1 MTHFCN
7 KILKLTFET
16 PQIKINPMNKIL
28 VTGAAGQL
36 GTELTQKLCEIHGP
50 EAVIASDINQNS
62 SEKFSFCQFMML
74 DVMDKDSLRKAIA
87 NENISQV
94 YHLAAILSATA
105 EQKPLLAWKLN
116 IDSLL
121 ILLELAKELKLEKV
135 FWPSSIAVF
144 GKESPK
150 ENTPQDAVQ
159 TAGTVYGISKMAGE
173 RWCEYYYSHHKVDVR
188 SLRFPGLI
196 GYKARPGGGT
206 TDYAVDIF
214 HKALTGQVF
223 RSYLEKDTR
232 LPMMYMP
239 DAIKATLDLM
249 QAPRENIT
257 VRSSYNLTA
266 MSFTPEEIFLEL
278 KKHFPDFKID
288 YTPDYRQEI
297 ASNWP
302 KSIDDQQARNDWN
315 WHQEYD
321 LHTMTT
327 DIIKNLPSWID
338 KI

>member
-1 MTHFCN
+1 
-7 KILKLTFET
+7 
-16 PQIKINPMNKIL
+16 MNKIL

-36 GTELTQKLCEIHGP
+36 GTELTQKLCEIHGS
-50 EAVIASDINQNS
+50 EAIIASDINQNS
-62 SEKFSFCQFMML
+62 STKFSFCQFMVL
-74 DVMDKDSLRKAIA
+74 DVMDKISLRNAIV
-87 NENISQV
+87 NENICQV

-121 ILLELAKELKLEKV
+121 ILLDLAKELKLDRI

-150 ENTPQDAVQ
+150 ENTAQDAVQ
-159 TAGTVYGISKMAGE
+159 TANTVYGISKMAGE
-173 RWCEYYYSHHKVDVR
+173 RWCDYYYSHHNVDVR

-196 GYKARPGGGT
+196 GYKAKPGGGT

-214 HKALTGQVF
+214 HKALAGQVF
-223 RSYLEKDTR
+223 RSFLEKETR

-239 DAIKATLDLM
+239 DAIKATIDLM
-249 QAPRENIT
+249 QAPSDNIT

-266 MSFTPEEIFLEL
+266 MSFTPEEIYLEL
-278 KKHFPDFKID
+278 KKHFPEFKIK
-288 YTPDYRQEI
+288 YQPDYRQEI

-302 KSIDDQQARNDWN
+302 QTIDDQYARNDWN
-315 WHQEYD
+315 WQQEYN
-321 LHTMTT
+321 LPEMTK
-327 DIIKNLPSWID
+327 DIIKNLPYWID